1 MKVLVTGHLGYL
13 GAVMT
18 PFLKAA
24 GHEVAG
30 FDSDLFEGCTFGSE
44 PLPNVP
50 DLRKDLR
57 DVTAGDVRGC
67 DAVIHLAALSNDP
80 LGNLNP
86 ELTYDTNLHASVRL
100 AHAAK
105 AAGVP
110 RFIYSSSCSVYGASG
125 DALLDENAAFN
136 PVTPYGESKVQVEAE
151 VTKLADDRFSP
162 TFMRNATAYGA
173 SPRLRLDL
181 VVNSLVAT
189 AYTAGQVL
197 VESDG
202 TPWRPLVHAEDIA
215 RAFLAV
221 LESPREDVHNEAFNV
236 GCTEENYQVRDIA
249 AIVAEVVPGSRV
261 TYKPGGGPDARCYRA
276 DFAKIRRHLPAF
288 EPRWTVRS
296 GVEQLYEAYRT
307 NGFSAADLESD
318 RYIRLRRI
326 RSQIDAGRLDDALR
340 PISVPVSA

>member
-13 GAVMT
+13 GTVMT
-18 PFLKAA
+18 PLLTAA
-24 GHEVAG
+24 DHDVVG
-30 FDSDLFEGCTFGSE
+30 FDCDLFEGCTLGAE
-44 PLPNVP
+44 PLPAVSE
-50 DLRKDLR
+50 LRKDLR
-57 DVTAGDVRGC
+57 DVTVEDLRGF

-80 LGNLNP
+80 LGNINP
-86 ELTYDTNLHASVRL
+86 DLTYATNLHASLRL
-100 AHAAK
+100 AHATK

-125 DALLDENAAFN
+125 DALLDEGASFN
-136 PVTPYGESKVQVEAE
+136 PVTPYGDSKVQVEAE
-151 VTKLADDRFSP
+151 VVRLADDRFSP

-189 AYTAGQVL
+189 AYTAGEVL

-221 LESPREDVHNEAFNV
+221 LEAPREKVHNEAFNV
-236 GCTEENYQVRDIA
+236 GRTEENYQVRDVA
-249 AIVAEVVPGSRV
+249 AIVAEVVPGSHV

-276 DFAKIRRHLPAF
+276 DFGKIRRHLPAF
-288 EPRWTVRS
+288 EPRWTVRD
-296 GVEQLYEAYRT
+296 GVDQLYNAYREH
-307 NGFSAADLESD
+307 GFSTADLEGD
-318 RYIRLRRI
+318 RFVRLRRI
-326 RSQIDAGRLDDALR
+326 RSQIEAGRLDDSLR
-340 PISVPVSA
+340 AAPVHA